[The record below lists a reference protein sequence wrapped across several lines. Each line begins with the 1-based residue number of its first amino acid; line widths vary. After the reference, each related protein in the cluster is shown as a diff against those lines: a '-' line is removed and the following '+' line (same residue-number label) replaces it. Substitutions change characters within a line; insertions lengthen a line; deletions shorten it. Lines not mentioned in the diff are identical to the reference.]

1 MVRKVASRTQLIA
14 IHEKLKEALICVNE
28 EAKMFTIKNGQSDST
43 IAEATGASANAV
55 KLARVELFGK
65 LRYNTNHETIEMR
78 ALQDEVRD
86 LSQRFEKLFLDLS
99 INKIAN
105 VKHLLKPKS

>member
-28 EAKMFTIKNGQSDST
+28 EAKLYQFRDGQSDAT
-43 IAEATGASANAV
+43 IGEAVGASGNSV

-65 LRYNTNHETIEMR
+65 LRHQTNPETVEMR
-78 ALQDEVRD
+78 QLIIDVAD
-86 LSQRFEKLFLDLS
+86 LSQRFEKLLLDLS
-99 INKIAN
+99 LNKIAN
-105 VKHLLKPKS
+105 VKHLLKPK